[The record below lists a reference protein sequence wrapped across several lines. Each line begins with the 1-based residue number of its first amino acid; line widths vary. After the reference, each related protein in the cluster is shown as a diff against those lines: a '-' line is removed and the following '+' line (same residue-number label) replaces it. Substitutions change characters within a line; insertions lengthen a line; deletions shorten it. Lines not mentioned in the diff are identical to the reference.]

1 MKLENI
7 ELETD
12 RLTGYDPVDDC
23 NITIENSM
31 SYLYTLTEIKKGGYV
46 VGRRYEAVT
55 WRTHLNCQYIS
66 NYLLSVEMDGGTDMF
81 PERVLVRFGWI
92 ARNVNQL
99 EFVPL
104 RELLEK
110 YKHGQLN
117 STEKSKFIAVCR
129 QLNISM
135 KQMSAIYH
143 PKVERKSACKPKLAE
158 VA

>member
-1 MKLENI
+1 M
-7 ELETD
+7 
-12 RLTGYDPVDDC
+12 
-23 NITIENSM
+23 
-31 SYLYTLTEIKKGGYV
+31 
-46 VGRRYEAVT
+46 
-55 WRTHLNCQYIS
+55 
-66 NYLLSVEMDGGTDMF
+66 
-81 PERVLVRFGWI
+81 VRFGWI

-135 KQMSAIYH
+135 KQMSAIHH
-143 PKVERKSACKPKLAE
+143 PKVERKSACKPKFVE

>member
-12 RLTGYDPVDDC
+12 RLIGYDPVDDC
-23 NITIENSM
+23 NVAIENSM
-31 SYLYTLTEIKKGGYV
+31 SYLYKLTETKKADRLV
-46 VGRRYEAVT
+46 SRRYEAVT
-55 WRTHLNCQYIS
+55 WRTHLDCRFTS
-66 NYLLSVEMDGGTDMF
+66 SYLLDTEVHS
-81 PERVLVRFGWI
+81 PENASRYMVRFGWI

-110 YKHGQLN
+110 YKLGQLN

-135 KQMSAIYH
+135 KQMSAFYH
-143 PKVERKSACKPKLAE
+143 PKVERKSARKPKLVE